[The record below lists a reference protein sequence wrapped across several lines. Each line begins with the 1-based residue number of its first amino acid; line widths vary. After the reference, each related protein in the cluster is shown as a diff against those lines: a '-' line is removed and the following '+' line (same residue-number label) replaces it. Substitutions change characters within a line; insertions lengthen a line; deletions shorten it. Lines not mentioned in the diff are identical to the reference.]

1 MSMNLLHIR
10 TFVAGVWTM
19 AMMAWSVQAADG
31 QLRWVS
37 SPEAGWPQFR
47 GPSRDGVSRETGL
60 LQSWPEGGPKRIW
73 EVQGLG
79 RGYSSPILVGS
90 RVFVTG
96 DVGDHLKISA
106 LDLSG
111 RSIWSVTN
119 GAAWKDPYPGARST
133 VTFFGGRL
141 FHMNAHGRL
150 VCLDPANGREH
161 WSIDVLQ
168 KFEGE
173 NITWGLS
180 ECLAVDEHGVYVT
193 AGGKKALV
201 AALSTQDGSVLWRT
215 PGYQDAA
222 AGGKWESASY
232 VSPILVEQ
240 GGKRWLVGSSL
251 KNLFCV
257 DARTGALQWM
267 EKRPTTY
274 SVLAMPPVVVGN
286 GIFTTAPH
294 GKGGHWFKL
303 SVEGGKSRAEEG
315 WQTRLDTCQGGVVV
329 WDGKIIG
336 AHYSSRKGWVALDA
350 KSGEVLYDMAD
361 RVKGSALAADGR
373 VYAYSE
379 DGWVLLLESGKS
391 GFEIRGRF
399 RFAEASAMDAWAH
412 PVLLDGRLYLRYHDR
427 LACFDV
433 KAK

>member
-133 VTFFGGRL
+133 VTFS
-141 FHMNAHGRL
+141 
-150 VCLDPANGREH
+150 V
-161 WSIDVLQ
+161 V
-168 KFEGE
+168 
-173 NITWGLS
+173 
-180 ECLAVDEHGVYVT
+180 AV
-193 AGGKKALV
+193 
-201 AALSTQDGSVLWRT
+201 ST
-215 PGYQDAA
+215 
-222 AGGKWESASY
+222 
-232 VSPILVEQ
+232 
-240 GGKRWLVGSSL
+240 
-251 KNLFCV
+251 
-257 DARTGALQWM
+257 
-267 EKRPTTY
+267 
-274 SVLAMPPVVVGN
+274 
-286 GIFTTAPH
+286 
-294 GKGGHWFKL
+294 
-303 SVEGGKSRAEEG
+303 
-315 WQTRLDTCQGGVVV
+315 
-329 WDGKIIG
+329 
-336 AHYSSRKGWVALDA
+336 
-350 KSGEVLYDMAD
+350 
-361 RVKGSALAADGR
+361 
-373 VYAYSE
+373 
-379 DGWVLLLESGKS
+379 
-391 GFEIRGRF
+391 
-399 RFAEASAMDAWAH
+399 
-412 PVLLDGRLYLRYHDR
+412 
-427 LACFDV
+427 
-433 KAK
+433 